1 MADFVS
7 DFWSYYVIVLTI
19 LSLLF
24 CLFVLIANSRRP
36 APTPDNTTGHVW
48 DGDIREANNP
58 LPRRTFRVPV
68 SGPAHRAAARI
79 KPLRGSFDET
89 LTRTN

>member
-36 APTPDNTTGHVW
+36 APTPDNTTGHV
-48 DGDIREANNP
+48 
-58 LPRRTFRVPV
+58 
-68 SGPAHRAAARI
+68 
-79 KPLRGSFDET
+79 
-89 LTRTN
+89 

>member
-48 DGDIREANNP
+48 DGDIR
-58 LPRRTFRVPV
+58 
-68 SGPAHRAAARI
+68 
-79 KPLRGSFDET
+79 
-89 LTRTN
+89 

>member
-24 CLFVLIANSRRP
+24 CLFVLIANSV
-36 APTPDNTTGHVW
+36 GK
-48 DGDIREANNP
+48 
-58 LPRRTFRVPV
+58 L
-68 SGPAHRAAARI
+68 
-79 KPLRGSFDET
+79 K
-89 LTRTN
+89 